1 MEKLDRI
8 SEFWKNKQVFVTGAT
23 GFVGGW
29 LTQKLVEHN
38 IDVVCLIRD
47 YNPNSLFRISGLD
60 KKVKIVYGSINN
72 FDLLKRILTDYN
84 IDTVFHLAAQSQ
96 VVTARKNPIDAF
108 KTNIEGTWNLL
119 EATRQCNVERV
130 IVASSDKA
138 YGTTKILPYEETF
151 ELKGEYPY
159 EASKT
164 CCDILAQMYY
174 STYKLPV
181 VISRN
186 GNTFGGGD
194 FNFMRLIPETIKSV
208 LMNENPVLR
217 SNGKF
222 SRDFL
227 YVDDAV
233 KSYLVLAENIHREDV
248 IGQAFNFSMG
258 KSEKIIDVVNKII
271 KIAKKDHLTPIIM
284 DNVSHEIKD
293 QSLSCKKANNLL
305 GLKFDYNLDKGL
317 KKTIDWYKNYF

>member
-1 MEKLDRI
+1 
-8 SEFWKNKQVFVTGAT
+8 
-23 GFVGGW
+23 
-29 LTQKLVEHN
+29 
-38 IDVVCLIRD
+38 
-47 YNPNSLFRISGLD
+47 
-60 KKVKIVYGSINN
+60 
-72 FDLLKRILTDYN
+72 
-84 IDTVFHLAAQSQ
+84 
-96 VVTARKNPIDAF
+96 
-108 KTNIEGTWNLL
+108 
-119 EATRQCNVERV
+119 
-130 IVASSDKA
+130 
-138 YGTTKILPYEETF
+138 
-151 ELKGEYPY
+151 
-159 EASKT
+159 
-164 CCDILAQMYY
+164 
-174 STYKLPV
+174 V

-258 KSEKIIDVVNKII
+258 KSERIIDVVNKII

-293 QSLSCKKANNLL
+293 QSLSCKKAKNLL
-305 GLKFDYNLDKGL
+305 DIKFEYNLEKGL
-317 KKTIDWYKNYF
+317 KKTIDWYKKYL